1 MCGIVGYVRSGEAVP
16 ILLAGLHRLEY
27 RGYDSAGIAVHTRGG
42 LKVHK
47 AAGKITRLESALP
60 RRMKGTVGIGHT
72 HWATHGEPNDGNA
85 HPHSDCAGTIAVVH
99 NGIIEN
105 ARELRARLEA
115 EGHVFRS
122 ETDSEVVAHLIE
134 AAGGD
139 LAGAVRS
146 ALRQIEGTYGL
157 LVLDARQPDRIVA
170 ARNGSPVVVGLGQQE
185 MFVAS
190 DAAALVR
197 HTRQV
202 VYLDDRELAEID
214 AAGLRTTT
222 LDDRPTSKAPAELA
236 WGHEAYD
243 RGGFSHFML
252 QAVRAHT
259 DAG

>member
-1 MCGIVGYVRSGEAVP
+1 MCGIVGYVGSGEAVP

-72 HWATHGEPNDGNA
+72 RWATHGEPNDGNA
-85 HPHSDCAGTIAVVH
+85 HPHSAGTATIALVH
-99 NGIIEN
+99 NRTVQN
-105 ARELRARLEA
+105 PRELRAPLEA
-115 EGHVFRS
+115 EGHVVRS
-122 ETDSEVVAHLIE
+122 EPDSEVVAHLIE

-190 DAAALVR
+190 DAAAPLP
-197 HTRQV
+197 HTPPV
-202 VYLDDRELAEID
+202 GHLDHR
-214 AAGLRTTT
+214 R
-222 LDDRPTSKAPAELA
+222 
-236 WGHEAYD
+236 
-243 RGGFSHFML
+243 
-252 QAVRAHT
+252 
-259 DAG
+259 